1 MKITKIKT
9 KIGEFG
15 TPVSTEISAVVEQIR
30 SEKTK
35 AAATRIA
42 SIALRSRLMMQQ
54 GAPRYYLNDKDRL
67 PYLIFSATFGKSG
80 LDHPIKFTSLVLLDI
95 PCPQGQR
102 QVDEMRNV
110 YVRYPSR
117 CSPLRVS
124 AE

>member
-1 MKITKIKT
+1 MKITKVKT

-30 SEKTK
+30 SEKAK

-67 PYLIFSATFGKSG
+67 EKPSVFDPRGQSDVDPRKLFYFDPSKVLTGGVIFILPCLLLG
-80 LDHPIKFTSLVLLDI
+80 LHLSDGF
-95 PCPQGQR
+95 
-102 QVDEMRNV
+102 
-110 YVRYPSR
+110 
-117 CSPLRVS
+117 
-124 AE
+124 AEEFDTV